1 MVKKRRCVYDTCL
14 NLWRLFVWHD
24 LCFVLGT
31 DTENELITTLRFLAL
46 MECARQCPAGWPREK
61 EIAMPETTY
70 APGVPYGYPLIIKK
84 LLNTPLIHAPDREIV
99 YRDKVRY
106 SYRELNERI
115 HRLAGALKELGVDA
129 GDTVAVFDYD
139 SHRFLECFFAIPMM
153 GSVLQMVNWRLSV
166 DQIVY
171 TLNHA
176 EAKTIVI
183 NSDFLPI
190 LEAIRD
196 RLSHVGSVVVIAED
210 GVLPEIRPTCDA
222 EYEKMLVAAS
232 PDFDF
237 PDLDEDT
244 KATTFYTTG
253 TTGDPKGVHFT
264 HRQLVLHTLSVA
276 IATGSYDTIG
286 RFRSDDVYM
295 PITPMFH
302 VHAWG
307 LPYVATLLGTKQVYP
322 GKYEPEML
330 LNLVIG
336 EKVTF
341 SHCVPTILQMLVA
354 SPAVKQFDLSHW
366 KVIIGGAKL
375 PKGLAKAANDMG
387 ITLYAGYGMSETCPV
402 ISLATPK
409 HHMKE
414 MDEDRFLDII
424 VKTGLPIPLVEF
436 EVVDAKDNPLPH
448 DGVSAGEVVFR
459 APWLT
464 QSYFKAPE
472 KSGELWCNGW
482 LHSGDVGH
490 IDPEGYLQITDR
502 IKDVIKSGGEWV
514 SSLELESVMS
524 QHEAV
529 MEAAAI
535 GIPDQKWGERPL
547 MFLVLKPE
555 FHGRI
560 DPETFKTFMQ
570 KAAEAGRFPKYGV
583 PDRYEI
589 VDEIPK
595 TSVGKLDKKLM
606 RQDYR

>member
-1 MVKKRRCVYDTCL
+1 MSNINY
-14 NLWRLFVWHD
+14 
-24 LCFVLGT
+24 
-31 DTENELITTLRFLAL
+31 
-46 MECARQCPAGWPREK
+46 P
-61 EIAMPETTY
+61 
-70 APGVPYGYPLIIKK
+70 PGAHYGYPLIIKK
-84 LLNTPLIHAPDREIV
+84 LLKTPLIYAPDREIV

-106 SYRELNERI
+106 TYRDLNERI
-115 HRLAGALKELGVDA
+115 HRLADGLKALGIDT

-153 GSVLQMVNWRLSV
+153 GSVLQMVNWRLSA
-166 DQIVY
+166 DQILY

-176 EAKTIVI
+176 EAKMIVI
-183 NSDFLPI
+183 NGDFLPI

-196 RLSHVGSVVVIAED
+196 KLTHVQTVVVIGED
-210 GVLPEIRPTCDA
+210 DVVPETPLTFDA
-222 EYEKMLVAAS
+222 VYEDMLSAAS

-237 PDLDEDT
+237 PDLNEDT

-330 LNLVIG
+330 LKLVID

-354 SPAVKQFDLSHW
+354 SPAVKQLDLSRW
-366 KVIIGGAKL
+366 KVIIGGSKL
-375 PKGLAKAANDMG
+375 PKGLAKAARDMG
-387 ITLYAGYGMSETCPV
+387 ITLYTGYGMSETCPV
-402 ISLATPK
+402 ISVATPK

-414 MDEDRFLDII
+414 MAEDRFLDII

-436 EVVDAKDNPLPH
+436 EVVDAEDTPLPH
-448 DGVSAGEVVFR
+448 DGVSTGEVVFR

-464 QSYFKAPE
+464 HSYFKAPDKTE
-472 KSGELWCNGW
+472 ELWQNGW

-514 SSLELESVMS
+514 SSLDLESLMS

-529 MEAAAI
+529 LEVAAI
-535 GIPDQKWGERPL
+535 GVPDEKWGERPL
-547 MFLVLKPE
+547 MLLTLKPE
-555 FHGRI
+555 FHGSVG
-560 DPETFKTFMQ
+560 PEVFKAYMR
-570 KAAEAGRFPKYGV
+570 KAAEDGRLPTYGV